1 MKKKIPNFKSD
12 QEAEEFVAN
21 ADLSE
26 YDLSN
31 AQAVRFEFENKTAR
45 VNMRLPQSLLEAIKA
60 RAEARGIPYQR
71 YIRETLEKE
80 IETNQG

>member
-1 MKKKIPNFKSD
+1 MKKKIPNFQTD

-31 AQAVRFEFENKTAR
+31 AKPVRFT
-45 VNMRLPQSLLEAIKA
+45 VIVLD
-60 RAEARGIPYQR
+60 
-71 YIRETLEKE
+71 ET
-80 IETNQG
+80 

>member
-26 YDLSN
+26 YDLSK
-31 AQAVRFEFENKTAR
+31 AQPVRFEFENKTAR

-80 IETNQG
+80 IEKNQV